1 MQVYKYNEKTKE
13 YTEAELALLDPLETQ
28 AQGKSV
34 FLLPANATFSEP
46 TKKDGYAA
54 VWNGTQ
60 WDLVEDNRGVNYWLA
75 GDTYD
80 TPAHEMKELGA
91 LPDGAVTVRPAKALD
106 AEKEEKLT
114 QAKTLFAEKR
124 DAIRFITL
132 DDVTYGF
139 DCASED
145 ITNFMAAWKDAEM
158 NGSTQYKVWTSET
171 DKGVVTLTNDN
182 FNTVFKAVRNSQF
195 EAYAWLTTVQAQIEA
210 CTTAEEIEA
219 VEM

>member
-1 MQVYKYNEKTKE
+1 MENQYLIKPKNGLREDTKLAVEYSEGEIKNFLANGYYLVNNADFNKLIGNAGKE
-13 YTEAELALLDPLETQ
+13 YLIADDGTIYVKPDPSAEELLAQ
-28 AQGKSV
+28 AQ
-34 FLLPANATFSEP
+34 
-46 TKKDGYAA
+46 
-54 VWNGTQ
+54 
-60 WDLVEDNRGVNYWLA
+60 
-75 GDTYD
+75 
-80 TPAHEMKELGA
+80 
-91 LPDGAVTVRPAKALD
+91 
-106 AEKEEKLT
+106 EEKLT

-132 DDVTYGF
+132 GDVTYGF

-210 CTTAEEIEA
+210 CTTAEEVEAIEI
-219 VEM
+219 

>member
-1 MQVYKYNEKTKE
+1 MYYLFVNGRSDTCCTEKERLQDMIPTDAKDTYVVKE
-13 YTEAELALLDPLETQ
+13 YARWVSPTDLYLDSDGNVQEREIPINLDSLKTQ
-28 AQGKSV
+28 
-34 FLLPANATFSEP
+34 
-46 TKKDGYAA
+46 
-54 VWNGTQ
+54 
-60 WDLVEDNRGVNYWLA
+60 
-75 GDTYD
+75 
-80 TPAHEMKELGA
+80 
-91 LPDGAVTVRPAKALD
+91 
-106 AEKEEKLT
+106 KLT

-132 DDVTYGF
+132 GDVTYGF

-210 CTTAEEIEA
+210 CTTAEEVEAIEI
-219 VEM
+219 